1 MMKKFVLALLFVS
14 LFVSAAFAGGAAV
27 TTGAGYMKMAQELC
41 AAYKAETGKA
51 VQEMYGG
58 NIGQMLAQIE
68 AGSGANIVISDK
80 GTLDSVK
87 SGVKFESFQPL
98 GSTALVLAW
107 RKGVT
112 ITAPADLAKA
122 EVKSVCY
129 PDPKAAIYGRAAAKF
144 LEASGLGVRIKDK
157 VSQVSTVPQVLGYLT
172 SGEMDAGFIN
182 RVAARSGADK
192 LGGSLEI
199 AEGYAPINM
208 TAAVVQGQ
216 SGPEVRDFLNFL
228 KTDKAKEILKKQGV
242 W

>member
-1 MMKKFVLALLFVS
+1 MKKFILALLLAS
-14 LFVSAAFAGGAAV
+14 LFASAAFAGGATV

-41 AAYKAETGKA
+41 AAYKAETGKT

-68 AGSGANIVISDK
+68 AGSGANIVISDR
-80 GTLDSVK
+80 GTLDGVK
-87 SGVKFESFQPL
+87 SGVKFESYQPL
-98 GSTALVLAW
+98 GSTVLVLAW
-107 RKGVT
+107 RKGVK
-112 ITAPADLAKA
+112 ITAAADLEQADIKT
-122 EVKSVCY
+122 VCY

-144 LEASGLGVRIKDK
+144 LETSGIGAKIKDK

-182 RVAARSGADK
+182 RVAARSGAEK

-199 AEGYAPINM
+199 ADGYQPISM

-216 SGPEVRDFLNFL
+216 ANPEVKAFLNFL
-228 KTDKAKEILKKQGV
+228 RTDKAKEILKKQGV

>member
-1 MMKKFVLALLFVS
+1 MKKFILALLLAS
-14 LFVSAAFAGGAAV
+14 LFASAAFAGGATV

-41 AAYKAETGKA
+41 AAYKAETGKT

-68 AGSGANIVISDK
+68 AGSGANIVISDR
-80 GTLDSVK
+80 GTLDGVK
-87 SGVKFESFQPL
+87 SGVKFESYQPL
-98 GSTALVLAW
+98 GSTVLVLAW
-107 RKGVT
+107 RKGVK
-112 ITAPADLAKA
+112 ITAAEDLEQA
-122 EVKSVCY
+122 EIKTVCY

-144 LEASGLGVRIKDK
+144 LETSGIGAKIKDK

-182 RVAARSGADK
+182 RVAARSGAEK

-199 AEGYAPINM
+199 ADGYQPISM

-216 SGPEVRDFLNFL
+216 ANPEVKAFLNFL
-228 KTDKAKEILKKQGV
+228 RTDKAKEILKKQGV